1 MLLTPNAMGRK
12 LRWGLYLTTSA
23 IAVWLLVP
31 VVFIVLLSFG
41 SSQWLAFPPPGWTSK
56 WNMQFFSNDQW
67 MASAWVS
74 LKVALL
80 TTVCAVALGLPSAFA
95 LVRGRFPGR
104 ELLYGLFTLPMIVP
118 LVTVAV
124 AVYALFLKFGMTG
137 TLLSFVVSHVIVA
150 LPFTIISIINS
161 LKLFDRS
168 IEDAAVICGASR
180 WQAIY
185 KVTFP
190 TIRPGLV
197 AGALFAFLV
206 SWDEVV
212 MSVMMASPLLQTL
225 PVKMWTTLRQDLT
238 PVIAV
243 ASTLLIALSI
253 LIMFIAAALRRR
265 NDALYR
271 QEKLS

>member
-1 MLLTPNAMGRK
+1 MLLTPNALGPN
-12 LRWGLYLTTSA
+12 LRRGLFLTTA
-23 IAVWLLVP
+23 LIAVFLLLP
-31 VVFIVLLSFG
+31 IVFIVLLSFG
-41 SSQWLAFPPPGWTSK
+41 SSQWLVFPPPGWTLK
-56 WNMQFFSNDQW
+56 WYQQFFANPEW
-67 MASAWVS
+67 MSAALAS
-74 LKVALL
+74 LKVAVL
-80 TTVCAVALGLPSAFA
+80 TTICAVALGLPCAFA

-104 ELLYGLFTLPMIVP
+104 DLLYAFFTLPMIVP
-118 LVTVAV
+118 LVIIAV
-124 AVYALFLKFGMTG
+124 AVYALFLKLGYTG
-137 TLLSFVVSHVIVA
+137 TLFSFVVSHVIVA

-161 LKLFDRS
+161 LKLFDQS

-180 WQAIY
+180 LQAVF

-190 TIRPGLV
+190 AIRPGLV

-212 MSVMMASPLLQTL
+212 LSVMMASPTLQTL

-253 LIMFIAAALRRR
+253 LVMGIATYLKQR
-265 NDALYR
+265 NETRA
-271 QEKLS
+271 